1 MLTSIV
7 FLASKLKEKPKID
20 ENSTNRRSRNS
31 YVLRDLMNFNETS
44 GKNLTYDYIKNHQI
58 TKCYTLFRQYIF

>member
-7 FLASKLKEKPKID
+7 FLASKLKEKPEID

-31 YVLRDLMNFNETS
+31 YVLRDLINFNEAS
-44 GKNLTYDYIKNHQI
+44 GKNLT
-58 TKCYTLFRQYIF
+58 

>member
-7 FLASKLKEKPKID
+7 FLASKLKEKPEID

-44 GKNLTYDYIKNHQI
+44 RKNLTYDYIENHQI
-58 TKCYTLFRQYIF
+58 TKCYTLFR